1 VTGSRSGAATQSKD
15 PYSVDFSTNT
25 TRVVTSAGR
34 SIGKLDKPMPRFD
47 VTIAGELNLDLI
59 LYGLPEQL
67 LPERE
72 LLADRMMLTLGS
84 SSAIVAHNLAALGSR
99 VGFQS
104 RIGDDP
110 LGEIAIERLRQGG
123 VDVSQVRRVAGSIT
137 TGLTVILPHGSW
149 RNILTY
155 AGTIAETRW
164 EDLDLD
170 YLADSRHFHFSS
182 YYLQR
187 GLRPRVAELFQLL
200 KSKGLTISLDTNDD
214 PDDQW
219 EGGLH
224 EVLRN
229 VDVFLPNEREACKV
243 AGTDDL
249 EAAIHKLSALVPL
262 VVVKL
267 GRKGALAQRGAERF
281 TSPSR
286 EVVAV
291 DTVGAGDSFDAGFLH
306 EYVRGAD
313 VPTCLASGNRAG
325 ALSTTRPGGTE
336 AFRDTAHREKFLRE

>member
-1 VTGSRSGAATQSKD
+1 
-15 PYSVDFSTNT
+15 
-25 TRVVTSAGR
+25 
-34 SIGKLDKPMPRFD
+34 MPRFD

-67 LPERE
+67 QPERE
-72 LLADRMMLTLGS
+72 LLADRMMLTLGA
-84 SSAIVAHNLAALGSR
+84 SSAIIAHNLSALGSR

-110 LGEIAIERLRQGG
+110 LGALALERLQQGG
-123 VDVSQVRRVAGSIT
+123 VDTSLVRHAPGAIT
-137 TGLTVILPHGSW
+137 TGLTVILHHQSW

-155 AGTIAETRW
+155 AGTIAELRF

-170 YLADSRHFHFSS
+170 YLSDSRHFHLSS

-187 GLRPRVAELFQLL
+187 ALRPKIGELFQLL

-214 PDDQW
+214 PEDLW
-219 EGGLH
+219 EGNLKD
-224 EVLRN
+224 VLQY
-229 VDVFLPNEREACKV
+229 VDVFLPNEREACKA

-249 EAAIHKLSALVPL
+249 ESAIRKLSELVPL
-262 VVVKL
+262 LVVKM
-267 GRKGALAQRGAERF
+267 GRQGAIAQRDSERF
-281 TSPSR
+281 TSPAKL
-286 EVVAV
+286 VDAV
-291 DTVGAGDSFDAGFLH
+291 DPVGAGDSFDAGFLH

-313 VPTCLASGNRAG
+313 IPACLASGNLAG

-336 AFRDTAHREKFLRE
+336 AFRETAHRNRFLAQLKT

>member
-1 VTGSRSGAATQSKD
+1 
-15 PYSVDFSTNT
+15 
-25 TRVVTSAGR
+25 
-34 SIGKLDKPMPRFD
+34 MPRFD

-59 LYGLPEQL
+59 LYGLPEKL

-84 SSAIVAHNLAALGSR
+84 SSAILAHNLSALGSR

-110 LGEIAIERLRQGG
+110 LGKIALDRLRQGA
-123 VDVSQVRRVAGSIT
+123 VDVSRVRNVSGSIT
-137 TGLTVILPHGSW
+137 TGLTVILHHESW

-155 AGTIAETRW
+155 AGTIAELSW
-164 EDLDLD
+164 DDLDFG

-187 GLRPRVAELFQLL
+187 ALRPRVGELFQRL
-200 KSKGLTISLDTNDD
+200 KSVGLTISLDTNDD
-214 PDDQW
+214 PDDRW
-219 EGGLH
+219 EGGLDQ
-224 EVLRN
+224 VLPH
-229 VDVFLPNEREACKV
+229 VDIFLPNEREACKA

-249 EAAIHKLSALVPL
+249 EAAIQNLARRVPL

-267 GRKGALAQRGAERF
+267 GRKGALAQRGSERF
-281 TSPSR
+281 RSHSQ
-286 EVVAV
+286 EVQAV

-306 EYVRGAD
+306 EYVRGSDLSA
-313 VPTCLASGNRAG
+313 CLASGNLAG
-325 ALSTTRPGGTE
+325 AFSTTRPGGTE
-336 AFRDTAHREKFLRE
+336 AFRDEAYRREFFRKRSLA

>member
-1 VTGSRSGAATQSKD
+1 
-15 PYSVDFSTNT
+15 
-25 TRVVTSAGR
+25 
-34 SIGKLDKPMPRFD
+34 MPRFD

-72 LLADRMMLTLGS
+72 LLADRMMLTLGA
-84 SSAIVAHNLAALGSR
+84 SSAIVAHNLSALGSR

-110 LGEIAIERLRQGG
+110 LGKIALERLQQGG
-123 VDVSQVRRVAGSIT
+123 VDVSRVRSVPGTTT
-137 TGLTVILPHGSW
+137 TGLTVILHHDTW
-149 RNILTY
+149 RNIMTY
-155 AGTIAETRW
+155 AGTIAELAW

-170 YLADSRHFHFSS
+170 FLADSRHFHFSS

-187 GLRPRVAELFQLL
+187 SLQPRVAELFKLL
-200 KSKGLTISLDTNDD
+200 KSRGLTISLDTNDD
-214 PDDQW
+214 PEDRW
-219 EGGLH
+219 EGGLRDILTH
-224 EVLRN
+224 
-229 VDVFLPNEREACKV
+229 VDVFLPNEREACKA

-249 EAAIHKLSALVPL
+249 ETAVEKLSELVPL

-267 GRKGALAQRGAERF
+267 GTKGAMAQRGKERF
-281 TSPSR
+281 VSPPR
-286 EVVAV
+286 EVVAI

-306 EYVRGAD
+306 QFIRGAD
-313 VPTCLASGNRAG
+313 LATCLASGNLAG

-336 AFRDTAHREKFLRE
+336 AFRDAAHREKFLEKLET

>member
-1 VTGSRSGAATQSKD
+1 
-15 PYSVDFSTNT
+15 
-25 TRVVTSAGR
+25 
-34 SIGKLDKPMPRFD
+34 MPRFD

-67 LPERE
+67 RPERE

-110 LGEIAIERLRQGG
+110 LGQIALDRLRQGG
-123 VDVSQVRRVAGSIT
+123 VDVARVRTVPGTTT
-137 TGLTVILPHGSW
+137 TGLTVILHHGAW

-155 AGTIAETRW
+155 AGTIAETSW

-170 YLADSRHFHFSS
+170 ALADSRHFHLSS

-187 GLRPRVAELFQLL
+187 GLRPRIGELFQWL
-200 KSKGLTISLDTNDD
+200 KAKGLTISLDSNDD
-214 PDDQW
+214 PEDQW

-224 EVLRN
+224 EILRY
-229 VDVFLPNEREACKV
+229 VDVFLPNEREARKA

-249 EAAIHKLSALVPL
+249 EAAIHKLSQLVPV

-281 TSPSR
+281 ASPA
-286 EVVAV
+286 EDVVPM

-306 EYVRGAD
+306 QYVRGAD
-313 VPTCLASGNRAG
+313 LSACLASGNLAG

-336 AFRDTAHREKFLRE
+336 AFRDAAYREKFLRVRSRP

>member
-1 VTGSRSGAATQSKD
+1 
-15 PYSVDFSTNT
+15 
-25 TRVVTSAGR
+25 
-34 SIGKLDKPMPRFD
+34 MPRFD

-72 LLADRMMLTLGS
+72 LLADQMTLTLGS
-84 SSAIVAHNLAALGSR
+84 SSAIVAHNLATLGSR

-110 LGEIAIERLRQGG
+110 LGQIALDRLQQSSA
-123 VDVSQVRRVAGSIT
+123 DVSRVRRVSGST
-137 TGLTVILPHGSW
+137 STGLTVILHHDSW

-155 AGTIAETRW
+155 PGTIAELAW

-170 YLADSRHFHFSS
+170 YLSDSRHFHLSS
-182 YYLQR
+182 LYLQHGLLPRVRDLFAELKSR
-187 GLRPRVAELFQLL
+187 GLTL
-200 KSKGLTISLDTNDD
+200 SLDTNDD
-214 PDDQW
+214 PDDRW
-219 EGGLH
+219 EGGLPDL
-224 EVLRN
+224 LRQ

-249 EAAIHKLSALVPL
+249 ESAVRKLSDLVPL

-267 GRKGALAQRGAERF
+267 GQKGALAQRGKERVNS
-281 TSPSR
+281 TSR
-286 EVVAV
+286 EVTAV

-306 EYVRGAD
+306 QYVRGAD
-313 VPTCLASGNRAG
+313 LATCLSSGNLAG
-325 ALSTTRPGGTE
+325 ALSTTRAGGTE
-336 AFRDTAHREKFLRE
+336 AFRDIAHRERFFREH

>member
-1 VTGSRSGAATQSKD
+1 
-15 PYSVDFSTNT
+15 
-25 TRVVTSAGR
+25 
-34 SIGKLDKPMPRFD
+34 MPRFD

-67 LPERE
+67 PPERE
-72 LLADRMMLTLGS
+72 LLANGMMLTLGS
-84 SSAIVAHNLAALGSR
+84 SSAIVAHNLAALGSS

-110 LGEIAIERLRQGG
+110 LGQIALDRLQQGG
-123 VDVSQVRRVAGSIT
+123 VDVSLVRLVPGSTT
-137 TGLTVILPHGSW
+137 TGLTVILHHAAW

-155 AGTIAETRW
+155 PGTIAETSW
-164 EDLDLD
+164 EDLDPD

-187 GLRPRVAELFQLL
+187 GLRPRLGELFQRL
-200 KSKGLTISLDTNDD
+200 KAKGLTISLDTNDD

-224 EVLRN
+224 DVLKH
-229 VDVFLPNEREACKV
+229 VDVFLPNEREACKA
-243 AGTDDL
+243 AGTEDL
-249 EAAIHKLSALVPL
+249 EAAIDKLSKLVPL

-267 GRKGALAQRGAERF
+267 GRNGALAQRGAERF
-281 TSPSR
+281 TAAPQ
-286 EVVAV
+286 EVDAV

-306 EYVRGAD
+306 EFVRGSDLPA
-313 VPTCLASGNRAG
+313 CLASGNRAG
-325 ALSTTRPGGTE
+325 AFSTTRPGGTE
-336 AFRDTAHREKFLRE
+336 AFRDKERRERFFQKS